1 MKSLLYNRFLSLIL
15 LFKLMYVVKA
25 KEIVMS
31 KENKSNSKYLNSIKD
46 EQEKNQDKIN
56 VDRTYVEPQEFQ
68 SKEPKR
74 QSSLFRFT
82 VKQTS

>member
-1 MKSLLYNRFLSLIL
+1 
-15 LFKLMYVVKA
+15 
-25 KEIVMS
+25 MS

-68 SKEPKR
+68 S
-74 QSSLFRFT
+74 SLFRFT

>member
-1 MKSLLYNRFLSLIL
+1 MKSLLYNRFLSRLL

-56 VDRTYVEPQEFQ
+56 VDRTYVEPQNFNLKNQ
-68 SKEPKR
+68 KTIKSF
-74 QSSLFRFT
+74 SFHS
-82 VKQTS
+82 

>member
-1 MKSLLYNRFLSLIL
+1 
-15 LFKLMYVVKA
+15 MYVVKA

-56 VDRTYVEPQEFQ
+56 VDRTYVVSKFQ

-74 QSSLFRFT
+74 QSSLFRF
-82 VKQTS
+82 

>member
-1 MKSLLYNRFLSLIL
+1 MKSLLYNRFLSRLF

-56 VDRTYVEPQEFQ
+56 VDRTYVEPQNFNLKNQ
-68 SKEPKR
+68 KR

>member
-1 MKSLLYNRFLSLIL
+1 
-15 LFKLMYVVKA
+15 
-25 KEIVMS
+25 MS

-68 SKEPKR
+68 SKEPKDNQVFFVSR
-74 QSSLFRFT
+74 LNKPAKYTKNLIFFLI
-82 VKQTS
+82 

>member
-1 MKSLLYNRFLSLIL
+1 
-15 LFKLMYVVKA
+15 
-25 KEIVMS
+25 MS

-74 QSSLFRFT
+74 QSSLFSFHG
-82 VKQTS
+82 

>member
-1 MKSLLYNRFLSLIL
+1 
-15 LFKLMYVVKA
+15 
-25 KEIVMS
+25 MS

-68 SKEPKR
+68 SKKR
-74 QSSLFRFT
+74 TKKTIKSFRFT

>member
-1 MKSLLYNRFLSLIL
+1 MKSLLYNRFLSLL

-56 VDRTYVEPQEFQ
+56 VDRTYVA
-68 SKEPKR
+68 SR
-74 QSSLFRFT
+74 ISI
-82 VKQTS
+82 

>member
-1 MKSLLYNRFLSLIL
+1 
-15 LFKLMYVVKA
+15 MYVVKA

-56 VDRTYVEPQEFQ
+56 VDRTYVEPQNFNLKNQ
-68 SKEPKR
+68 KTIKSFFVSRLNKPA
-74 QSSLFRFT
+74 
-82 VKQTS
+82 

>member
-1 MKSLLYNRFLSLIL
+1 
-15 LFKLMYVVKA
+15 
-25 KEIVMS
+25 MS

-74 QSSLFRFT
+74 QSSLFVSR
-82 VKQTS
+82 

>member
-1 MKSLLYNRFLSLIL
+1 
-15 LFKLMYVVKA
+15 
-25 KEIVMS
+25 MS

-68 SKEPKR
+68 SKRTKKR

>member
-1 MKSLLYNRFLSLIL
+1 
-15 LFKLMYVVKA
+15 MYVVKA

-56 VDRTYVEPQEFQ
+56 VDRTYVEPQNFNLKNQ
-68 SKEPKR
+68 KR

-82 VKQTS
+82 RLNKPAKYTKNLIFFLI

>member
-1 MKSLLYNRFLSLIL
+1 
-15 LFKLMYVVKA
+15 
-25 KEIVMS
+25 MS

-56 VDRTYVEPQEFQ
+56 VDRTYVEPQNFNLKNQ
-68 SKEPKR
+68 KDNQVFS
-74 QSSLFRFT
+74 FH

>member
-1 MKSLLYNRFLSLIL
+1 
-15 LFKLMYVVKA
+15 
-25 KEIVMS
+25 MS

-68 SKEPKR
+68 SKEPKDN
-74 QSSLFRFT
+74 QVFSFHG
-82 VKQTS
+82 

>member
-1 MKSLLYNRFLSLIL
+1 
-15 LFKLMYVVKA
+15 MYVVKA

-82 VKQTS
+82 LNKPAKYTKI

>member
-1 MKSLLYNRFLSLIL
+1 
-15 LFKLMYVVKA
+15 
-25 KEIVMS
+25 MS

-68 SKEPKR
+68 SKEPKKDNQVFFVSR
-74 QSSLFRFT
+74 LNKPAKYTKNLIFFLI
-82 VKQTS
+82 

>member
-1 MKSLLYNRFLSLIL
+1 MWLKQRRLLCQKKINQTRSIL
-15 LFKLMYVVKA
+15 TLLKT
-25 KEIVMS
+25 S
-31 KENKSNSKYLNSIKD
+31 K
-46 EQEKNQDKIN
+46 EKNQDKIN

-82 VKQTS
+82 VKQTSIQKI

>member
-1 MKSLLYNRFLSLIL
+1 
-15 LFKLMYVVKA
+15 
-25 KEIVMS
+25 MS

-68 SKEPKR
+68 SKEPKKTIK
-74 QSSLFRFT
+74 SFSFHD
-82 VKQTS
+82 